1 MSATAVQYQE
11 AFNHLQYHADH
22 MNMWEQGFVDSL
34 EYQFKKKGRLSVSQ
48 ERHLFKLTDKYNMD
62 RIREENAWC
71 KNYGPKQ
78 RDIAVKCAK
87 YYDAQYQVYFQDIVN
102 KVLGDPDHHVLTLG
116 EYNKLCKNKYALKV
130 LASYDAPEK
139 FAVGDMV
146 QIRANNRVDIAN
158 TDEKTGAVP
167 RGMRATWFFKNK
179 TCMVLEVNALPVTRA
194 AKNSRVY
201 KILIIDET
209 SPIYAHESDLK
220 KLRRR
225 KKK

>member
-1 MSATAVQYQE
+1 MSDASMRYQD

-22 MNMWEQGFVDSL
+22 MNLWEQGFVESL
-34 EYQFKKKGRLSVSQ
+34 EHQFKQKGRLSDSQ

-62 RIREENAWC
+62 KIREAQQWV
-71 KNYGPKQ
+71 KNYGPEQ
-78 RDIAVKCAK
+78 RDIAIKCAK
-87 YYDAQYQVYFQDIVN
+87 YYDGQYQTYFHDIVN
-102 KVLGDPDHHVLTLG
+102 KVLGDPEHHILTLG

-130 LASYDAPEK
+130 LESYDTPEK

-158 TDEKTGAVP
+158 TDLKTGAAP
-167 RGMRATWFFKNK
+167 RGAWSTYKLSNK
-179 TCMVLEVNALPVTRA
+179 TCMVLEVNALPITRA
-194 AKNSRVY
+194 AKAARVY

-220 KLRRR
+220 KLRRS

>member
-1 MSATAVQYQE
+1 MSAATIQYQK

-22 MNMWEQGFVDSL
+22 MNTWEQGFVESL

-48 ERHLFKLTDKYNMD
+48 EKHLFKLNDKYNMNK
-62 RIREENAWC
+62 IREAQQWV
-71 KNYGPKQ
+71 KNYGPEQ
-78 RDIAVKCAK
+78 RDVAVKCAK
-87 YYDAQYQVYFQDIVN
+87 YYDGQYQTYFHDIVN
-102 KVLGDPDHHVLTLG
+102 KVLGDPEHHILTLG

-130 LASYDAPEK
+130 LASYEVPEK
-139 FAVGDMV
+139 FTVGDMV

-158 TDEKTGAVP
+158 TDQKSGAVP
-167 RGMRATWFFKNK
+167 RGMRATWFSANK
-179 TCMVLEVNALPVTRA
+179 TCMILEVNALPITRA

>member
-1 MSATAVQYQE
+1 MSDASIHYQD

-22 MNMWEQGFVDSL
+22 MNLWEQGFVESL
-34 EYQFKKKGRLSVSQ
+34 EHQFKQKGRLSDSQ

-62 RIREENAWC
+62 KIREAQQWV
-71 KNYGPKQ
+71 KNYGPEQ
-78 RDIAVKCAK
+78 RDIAIKCAK
-87 YYDAQYQVYFQDIVN
+87 YYDGQHQTYFHDIVN
-102 KVLGDPDHHVLTLG
+102 KVLGDPEHHILTLG
-116 EYNKLCKNKYALKV
+116 EYNKLCKNKYALKI
-130 LASYDAPEK
+130 LASYDEPEK

-158 TDEKTGAVP
+158 TDLKTGAAP
-167 RGMRATWFFKNK
+167 RGAWSTYKLANK
-179 TCMVLEVNALPVTRA
+179 TCMILETNAKPITRP
-194 AKNSRVY
+194 AKGARVY

-220 KLRRR
+220 KLRRP

>member
-1 MSATAVQYQE
+1 MMSTAYQQT
-11 AFNHLQYHADH
+11 FDHLQYHADH
-22 MNMWEQGFVDSL
+22 MNTWEQGFVDSL
-34 EYQFKKKGRLSVSQ
+34 EHQFKQKGKLSISQ
-48 ERHLFKLTDKYNMD
+48 ERHLFRLTDKYNMD
-62 RIREENAWC
+62 KIREAQQWI
-71 KNYGPKQ
+71 KNYGPEQ

-87 YYDAQYQVYFQDIVN
+87 YYDGQYQTYFHDIVN
-102 KVLGDPDHHVLTLG
+102 KVLGEPEGHVLTLG

-146 QIRANNRVDIAN
+146 QIRTNNRVDIAN
-158 TDEKTGAVP
+158 TDLKTGHHP
-167 RGMRATWFFKNK
+167 RGAAATWRLADK
-179 TCMVLEVNALPVTRA
+179 TCMVLEVNALPITRA

-201 KILIIDET
+201 KVLIIDET